1 MSEPILTCSGAAIG
15 HDGRAVCR
23 NLNFTLHTGDCLCIV
38 GGSGSG
44 KSTLLRVMLGN
55 EVPMEGTVTYG
66 DGMTKSDIGCLPQT
80 QVVQR
85 DAYSNSTVRDVVMA
99 GCLRRGW
106 LPFFTK
112 HDKQIVSERLH
123 LVGIADIEK
132 RKFAG
137 LSGGMKQKVL
147 LARALCAAKKLLLLD
162 DPVHGLDKTSA
173 DEMYDLIETICM
185 AGMPVAMVSDDI
197 PAVLRLA
204 THILHLSSG
213 GEPRFYGTK
222 EDYLRTYEGKL
233 FEAGV
238 IL

>member
-1 MSEPILTCSGAAIG
+1 MSEPILTCSGAVIG

-23 NLNFTLHTGDCLCIV
+23 NLNFTLNTGDCLCIV

-55 EVPMEGTVTYG
+55 ELPMEGTITYG
-66 DGMTKSDIGCLPQT
+66 EGMTKNDIGCLPQT

-85 DAYSNSTVRDVVMA
+85 DNYSNSTVRDVVMA

-106 LPFFTK
+106 MPFFTK

-147 LARALCAAKKLLLLD
+147 LARALCAAKRLLLLD

-173 DEMYDLIETICM
+173 EEMYDLIEKICM

-213 GEPRFYGTK
+213 GEPRFFGTK
-222 EDYLRTYEGKL
+222 EDYLRSYEGKL